1 MKTLFLA
8 AAAMPALMAC
18 ASASADEARQARQAQ
33 SANVLTINGKPYVVE
48 SGADVASLISEVTQ
62 ERGAGNSDFDFDFDI
77 EFDNGD
83 WTPRERA
90 EFERAMEDLSAS
102 MASIGQDMII
112 VSEFDE
118 ERVRVHA
125 AHIEEMAEA
134 HAERIAARTEAIA
147 AEAERMAEYAE
158 LRTGDIMDEA
168 LAAGLVGMEAGLLSM
183 DAALERG
190 WVEEDGERRTL
201 TRRERE
207 ELRTARAGLAEGIAE
222 FRAEHRGRL
231 ADLDRRASEMRARE
245 GDARSILINE
255 GSGPQR
261 RHIRVEDEDGQRR
274 VWVNGREL
282 EGDALEDFLDGFSYT
297 HPAPPDAP
305 RAPELEGG
313 HR

>member
-1 MKTLFLA
+1 MKPLFLA
-8 AAAMPALMAC
+8 AAAMPALIAC
-18 ASASADEARQARQAQ
+18 ASASADEARHAG

-62 ERGAGNSDFDFDFDI
+62 ERGRRNSDFDFDFDFDV
-77 EFDNGD
+77 EFDNTD

-102 MASIGQDMII
+102 MTRLGQDMII

-125 AHIEEMAEA
+125 AHIEQMAEA
-134 HAERIAARTEAIA
+134 HAERMAARTEAIA
-147 AEAERMAEYAE
+147 AEAERFAEYAE

-168 LAAGLVGMEAGLLSM
+168 LAAGLVGMEAGLHSM

-207 ELRTARAGLAEGIAE
+207 ELRTAREGLAEGLAE
-222 FRAEHRGRL
+222 FRSEHSERL
-231 ADLDRRASEMRARE
+231 AELEMRAGELRARRGE
-245 GDARSILINE
+245 ARSILINE
-255 GSGPQR
+255 GSGSGR

-274 VWVNGREL
+274 VWINGEEL

-297 HPAPPDAP
+297 PTAPPAPP
-305 RAPELEGG
+305 RAPELDGG
-313 HR
+313 RR